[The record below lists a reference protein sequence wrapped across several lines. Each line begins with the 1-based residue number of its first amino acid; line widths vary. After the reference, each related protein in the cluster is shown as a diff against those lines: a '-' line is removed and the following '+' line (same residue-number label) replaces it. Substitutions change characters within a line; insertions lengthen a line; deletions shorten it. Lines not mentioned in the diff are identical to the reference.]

1 MKRTTRQLAFIL
13 IGIVAAFTVAIG
25 LLTRWKPDQ
34 SPPNEKTV
42 ATAKPALTVSV
53 TTPQPMTLPV
63 RIAANGNI
71 MPWQEA
77 SVGTEAD
84 GLRLAEVNV
93 DVGDVV
99 QRHQVLATFAAD
111 SVNAELAQRHA
122 ATAEAEAALAEAQ
135 ANAQRAR
142 QLQTTGALSAQ
153 QINQYVTA
161 ERTAQA
167 RLEAARANEQTQQ
180 LRVTQTR
187 VLAPDDGV
195 ISARSATL
203 GAVLPAGQELFR
215 LIRGRRLEW
224 RAEVAASDLP
234 RLQPGQLAQI
244 RLTNDQVVEGRLR
257 MIAPMVDTQTRN
269 GLVYVDLPPDSPARA
284 GMFARGEFD
293 VGTDQAM
300 TLPQSAVLLRDGFSY
315 VLRVGKDAKVAQT
328 KVTVGRRVGKHVE
341 ITGGISPEI
350 PVVLAGGGFLGDG
363 DLVRV
368 VEELAS
374 SRDPVKPG
382 EGPVVVTQQS
392 SGGAQ

>member
-1 MKRTTRQLAFIL
+1 MKRTTRQTAFIV
-13 IGIVAAFTVAIG
+13 IGTVAAFTLAIA
-25 LLTRWKPDQ
+25 LITWWKPVQGPLNDE
-34 SPPNEKTV
+34 PV

-53 TTPQPMTLPV
+53 TTPQPMTLPI

-77 SVGTEAD
+77 SIGTEAD

-99 QRHQVLATFAAD
+99 KRHQVLATFASE
-111 SVNAELAQRHA
+111 SVSAELSQRRA

-142 QLQTTGALSAQ
+142 QLQTTGALSEQ

-167 RLEAARANEQTQQ
+167 RLVAARANEQTQQ
-180 LRVTQTR
+180 FRVTQTR

-224 RAEVAASDLP
+224 RAEVAASDLA
-234 RLQPGQLAQI
+234 RLQPGQIAQI
-244 RLTNDQVVEGRLR
+244 RLTNEQLVEGKLR
-257 MIAPMVDTQTRN
+257 MVAPMVDTQTRN
-269 GLVYVDLPPDSPARA
+269 GLVYVDLPADSPARA

-293 VGTDQAM
+293 VGTDQAI

-315 VLRVGKDAKVAQT
+315 VLRVGDDAKVVQT
-328 KVTVGRRVGKHVE
+328 KVTVGRRVGEHVE
-341 ITGGISPEI
+341 ITGGIDTES

-368 VEELAS
+368 VEEPAAR
-374 SRDPVKPG
+374 RDQVEPG
-382 EGPVVVTQQS
+382 EDPAAVSHQS
-392 SGGAQ
+392 SGAAQ